1 MKIVLTI
8 LLNNILPIFLLVALG
23 ILYGRK
29 FSPDMNTLTKIN
41 LYMLVP
47 IFTFVYLY
55 TSYIPMDMLKVL
67 AFAVIMMAVGFT
79 LAFVVSGMMKFDQ
92 GKRYAFINSIIFYN
106 SGNIGVP
113 LITLVFSSA
122 PFITGGKTPYLEPLS
137 LHSCHTEYCHQFY
150 RLFQCRQGKDG
161 LAPVFEKH
169 PESAHHIC
177 GAPGLSAEAR
187 APRPDT
193 TAFVACPRLHEK
205 CPGGSG
211 TAYTGRADIPY
222 EIDFGK
228 QRSHP
233 VFIHA
238 SDLRTGDRFR
248 DNPPAGI
255 GGNHRAGGD
264 DLVGCTYCCQ
274 YSPDRGG
281 IR

>member
-67 AFAVIMMAVGFT
+67 AFAVIMMVVGFT

-122 PFITGGKTPYLEPLS
+122 PFITGGKTPYLE
-137 LHSCHTEYCHQFY
+137 
-150 RLFQCRQGKDG
+150 
-161 LAPVFEKH
+161 LALTSQIMILVIQNIATNSIGFFN
-169 PESAHHIC
+169 A
-177 GAPGLSAEAR
+177 
-187 APRPDT
+187 
-193 TAFVACPRLHEK
+193 
-205 CPGGSG
+205 
-211 TAYTGRADIPY
+211 GRAKMDWRQSLKNI
-222 EIDFGK
+222 
-228 QRSHP
+228 
-233 VFIHA
+233 
-238 SDLRTGDRFR
+238 LRVPTIYVVPLAFLLK
-248 DNPPAGI
+248 
-255 GGNHRAGGD
+255 
-264 DLVGCTYCCQ
+264 LVPST
-274 YSPDRGG
+274 
-281 IR
+281 